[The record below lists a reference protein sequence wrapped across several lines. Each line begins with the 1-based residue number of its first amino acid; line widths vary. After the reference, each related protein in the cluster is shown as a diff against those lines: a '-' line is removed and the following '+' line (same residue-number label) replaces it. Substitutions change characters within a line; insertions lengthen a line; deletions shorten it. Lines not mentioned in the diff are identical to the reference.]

1 MINYFMRLA
10 FNKKLTVTGMS
21 NKKREF
27 YLLKMQTLAIIK
39 AMDSNLKMKH
49 LISEALKY

>member
-1 MINYFMRLA
+1 
-10 FNKKLTVTGMS
+10 MS

-27 YLLKMQTLAIIK
+27 LFAKDATLAIIK